1 MVFMDA
7 RHFGKYEGLADYLA
21 RIALHSS
28 VLPLLMKP
36 WPLQALAPLHATWA
50 DAETATKVVAAKTAA
65 AVEMIIRL
73 FTIASIQ
80 STMR

>member
-1 MVFMDA
+1 
-7 RHFGKYEGLADYLA
+7 
-21 RIALHSS
+21 
-28 VLPLLMKP
+28 
-36 WPLQALAPLHATWA
+36 LAPLHATWA